1 MYAAEP
7 DPYCYPDSEVLINLP
22 GLRSAERLEAFEL
35 VATTQRADE
44 PLPAGHLGIRHYCRI
59 HHHLFQ
65 DVYAWAGRFRTVRLA
80 KAGSM
85 FCYPEHIPDQM
96 NRLFASLR
104 RDRFLVG
111 LDRDQF
117 IECLAVF
124 LSELNAIH
132 PFREGNGRSQLTF
145 AALLAYRA
153 GWEMD
158 LDRLDPEAILAAMIE
173 SFNGNEM
180 PLRDELA
187 RLI

>member
-7 DPYCYPDSEVLINLP
+7 DPYCYPDSDVLINLP

-44 PLPAGHLGIRHYCRI
+44 PLPSGHLGVRHYCRI
-59 HHHLFQ
+59 HQHLFQ

-80 KAGSM
+80 KAGSV
-85 FCYPEHIPDQM
+85 FCYPEHIPVQM
-96 NRLFASLR
+96 EGLFATLR
-104 RDRFLVG
+104 RDRFLAG
-111 LDRDQF
+111 LGRRHF
-117 IECLAVF
+117 IQCLAGF

-132 PFREGNGRSQLTF
+132 PFREGNGRAQLTF

-153 GWEMD
+153 GWEMQ
-158 LDRLDPEAILAAMIE
+158 LAQLDPGAILAAMIE

-180 PLRDELA
+180 PLRDELG

>member
-1 MYAAEP
+1 MYAVEP

-22 GLRSAERLEAFEL
+22 GLRSAERLAAFEL

-44 PLPAGHLGIRHYCRI
+44 PLPAGRLGARHYCRV

-65 DVYAWAGRFRTVRLA
+65 DVYSWAGEFRTVRLA

-96 NRLFASLR
+96 ARLFGFLR
-104 RDRFLVG
+104 GEHFLAGLERDLFIQG
-111 LDRDQF
+111 LTR
-117 IECLAVF
+117 F

-158 LDRLDPEAILAAMIE
+158 LARLNPDAILLAMIE
-173 SFNGNEM
+173 SFHGNEM
-180 PLRDELA
+180 PLRNELA
-187 RLI
+187 RLV